1 MSGTQKIFNT
11 LVFSFLMIIGIN
23 SALASVCYLPDEKCR
38 KTKEVDA
45 GVACDDVTRFS
56 KKRQCLAVINDE
68 VQTCQWDAVCY
79 VPKCKLSYSDCEE
92 LINNFDSQYQTAE
105 CQEIDG
111 CYKVVYGECEA
122 GVVREGCSGYTV
134 SDADK
139 PAKVAENY
147 SCPSSCEQKVVT
159 KTCKNGKVKISEDTE
174 LMWKCSSRPSREQ
187 WEGCDESYVEMTAEE
202 VKAAEAQNLT
212 CNSCQQQLVRYS
224 YDADGKENKEVKDRR
239 TVYNCSCTKTQ
250 QNCSG
255 GTVAQNQC
263 IRGME
268 VLGNTCQRDG
278 QTYGDC
284 LDCADETNMN
294 NNCVKQG
301 YTTCCGNRTPIGEPV
316 CDCGGVKYYAACQVV
331 ETCFEGYYYREM
343 YDPEIQ
349 TTFLGNCYSMF
360 EEKWNKNYNNVNEGN
375 YKVEDKCTTIDL
387 KKIVGYQSCTAGG
400 YDCAG
405 NRPPAADMVT
415 KDDCIEEEVE
425 GKSVE
430 CGGKTYYEKC
440 TECGENNIYFKT
452 VDGKKGNCLTMLE
465 DDWDNDT
472 SIINKNSGYYKVE
485 DKCTLSSGKKVIGY
499 QHCTGSWGSNYD
511 CAGNEVPAADMV
523 TKDYCSTQGKG
534 VGGKTVKCG
543 GETFYEKCVGDS
555 NKDPCDTGDYY
566 KIYDGTSG
574 WCRATLEEDWNED
587 SWGEKNGYYKVEDRC
602 TKSDGRKVIGY
613 MDCQGVGSRGMDCAG
628 NRPPAL
634 GLRYCADLGLYPVGN
649 VVTCGGKVYSSDC
662 GGECNSEMTENDCP
676 DSFIPVC
683 SDGTTTFG
691 ECGN

>member
-38 KTKEVDA
+38 ETKEVDA

-56 KKRQCLAVINDE
+56 NKRQCLAVINDE

-122 GVVREGCSGYTV
+122 GVVREGCSEYTV

-284 LDCADETNMN
+284 LDCADETNVN

-301 YTTCCGNRTPIGEPV
+301 YTTCCGDRTPIGEPV

-331 ETCFEGYYYREM
+331 ETCFEGRYYLEDKYGYTIGYCDAVDENKFNDEM
-343 YDPEIQ
+343 WYADRR
-349 TTFLGNCYSMF
+349 Y
-360 EEKWNKNYNNVNEGN
+360 EGY
-375 YKVEDKCTTIDL
+375 YKVEDKCTTVDL
-387 KKIVGYQSCTAGG
+387 KKVIGVQECTSSSR
-400 YDCAG
+400 DCAG
-405 NRPPAADMVT
+405 NRPPAANMIT
-415 KDDCIEEEVE
+415 KGHCIGEEVE

-440 TECGENNIYFKT
+440 TECGNSASYYKDNAVKNE
-452 VDGKKGNCLTMLE
+452 GGWCEPMLE
-465 DDWDNDT
+465 DEWEEGNYA
-472 SIINKNSGYYKVE
+472 NKGYYKVE

-499 QHCTGSWGSNYD
+499 SYCQAQAWNSFD
-511 CAGNEVPAADMV
+511 CAGNRLPAAGMV
-523 TKDYCSTQGKG
+523 TKNYCSTQGKD
-534 VGGKTVKCG
+534 VGGKTVECG

-555 NKDPCDTGDYY
+555 NKDPCDDTGDYY
-566 KIYDGTSG
+566 KINDGTTG
-574 WCRATLEEDWNED
+574 WCRAMLEEDWNSKD
-587 SWGEKNGYYKVEDRC
+587 SLANYGHYKVEDKC

-613 MDCQGVGSRGMDCAG
+613 VDCQGLRILGDYDCAG
-628 NRPPAL
+628 NRVPAA
-634 GLRYCADLGLYPVGN
+634 GLKDCADLGLYPVGN
-649 VVTCGGKVYSSDC
+649 VVTCGGKVYSSYC

-683 SDGTTTFG
+683 SDGTTIFG

>member
-38 KTKEVDA
+38 ETKEVDA

-56 KKRQCLAVINDE
+56 NKRQCLAVINDE

-122 GVVREGCSGYTV
+122 GVVREGCSEYTV

-284 LDCADETNMN
+284 IDCADETNMN

-301 YTTCCGNRTPIGEPV
+301 YTTCCGDRTPIGEPV

-331 ETCFEGYYYREM
+331 ETCFANQSYSTDKGTCDAVFEESWNEWYSNRGYY
-343 YDPEIQ
+343 
-349 TTFLGNCYSMF
+349 
-360 EEKWNKNYNNVNEGN
+360 
-375 YKVEDKCTTIDL
+375 KVGDLCTTVDL
-387 KKIVGYQSCTAGG
+387 KKVVAVEICNSESR
-400 YDCAG
+400 DCAG
-405 NRPPAADMVT
+405 NKAPAYGMFT
-415 KDDCIEEEVE
+415 RYQCYEVE
-425 GKSVE
+425 GESVE
-430 CGGKTYYEKC
+430 CGGETYYERC
-440 TECGENNIYFKT
+440 SECGRSGATYR
-452 VDGKKGNCLTMLE
+452 VDYVGDCSSMKE
-465 DDWDNDT
+465 EEWERDNYA
-472 SIINKNSGYYKVE
+472 IKGYYKVE
-485 DKCTLSSGKKVIGY
+485 DKCTMSNGKKVIGY
-499 QHCTGSWGSNYD
+499 QSCDYTWGND
-511 CAGNEVPAADMV
+511 CKGHKPPAAGMWKESECLSRGGTV
-523 TKDYCSTQGKG
+523 EGKS
-534 VGGKTVKCG
+534 VRCG
-543 GETFYEKCVGDS
+543 GITYYERCVVDR
-555 NKDPCDTGDYY
+555 NCNTDDYY
-566 KIYDGTSG
+566 KMYDGTKG
-574 WCRATLEEDWNED
+574 WCESMKEEDWE
-587 SWGEKNGYYKVEDRC
+587 NGDYVGWYKVEDRC
-602 TKSDGRKVIGY
+602 TRSDGKKMIGY
-613 MDCQGVGSRGMDCAG
+613 QRCDGADVREMDCAG
-628 NRPPAL
+628 NRPPAW
-634 GLRYCADLGLYPVGN
+634 GLQDCTRLGLYPVGN
-649 VVTCGGKVYSSDC
+649 VVACGGKVYGSAC
-662 GGECNSEMTENDCP
+662 GRECNSEMTENDCP

>member
-23 SALASVCYLPDEKCR
+23 SASASVCYLPDEKCR
-38 KTKEVDA
+38 ETKEVDA

-56 KKRQCLAVINDE
+56 NKRQCLAVINDE

-122 GVVREGCSGYTV
+122 GVVREGCSEYTV

-284 LDCADETNMN
+284 IDCADETNMN

-301 YTTCCGNRTPIGEPV
+301 YTTCCGDRTPIGEPV

-331 ETCFEGYYYREM
+331 ETCFAEGYYRKDKDGYYIGYCEA
-343 YDPEIQ
+343 
-349 TTFLGNCYSMF
+349 TL
-360 EEKWNKNYNNVNEGN
+360 EENWNKDSWYEKNGF
-375 YKVEDKCTTIDL
+375 YKVEDKCTTVDL
-387 KKIVGYQSCTAGG
+387 KKVIGYRSCDNSG

-405 NRPPAADMVT
+405 NRPPAADMVV
-415 KDDCIEEEVE
+415 KYVCFEEEVE

-430 CGGKTYYEKC
+430 CGGRTYYEKC
-440 TECGENNIYFKT
+440 TECGNMDTYYKYNAVKHKE
-452 VDGKKGNCLTMLE
+452 GRCEPMLE
-465 DDWDNDT
+465 DDWKEGNYA
-472 SIINKNSGYYKVE
+472 NKGYYKVE

-499 QHCTGSWGSNYD
+499 SACQRQYIDSFD
-511 CAGNEVPAADMV
+511 CAGNRLPAAGMV
-523 TKDYCSTQGKG
+523 TKNDCLSQGKD

-543 GETFYEKCVGDS
+543 GETFYEKCVADS
-555 NKDPCDTGDYY
+555 NKDPCDTDGYLKEGDGFNYGY
-566 KIYDGTSG
+566 
-574 WCRATLEEDWNED
+574 CEATLEENWNKD
-587 SWGEKNGYYKVEDRC
+587 SWYEKNGYYKVEDKC

-613 MDCQGVGSRGMDCAG
+613 RDCHEDNYRGLDCAG
-628 NRPPAL
+628 NMPPAA
-634 GLRYCADLGLYPVGN
+634 GLRYCADLGLYPVGK
-649 VVTCGGKVYSSDC
+649 VVTCGGKVYSSAC

-683 SDGTTTFG
+683 SDGTTIFG

>member
-38 KTKEVDA
+38 ETKEVDA

-56 KKRQCLAVINDE
+56 NKRQCLAVINDE

-122 GVVREGCSGYTV
+122 GVVREGCSEYTV

-284 LDCADETNMN
+284 LDCADETNVN

-331 ETCFEGYYYREM
+331 ETCFE
-343 YDPEIQ
+343 DS
-349 TTFLGNCYSMF
+349 YSLKDKYGIAIGKCDAMS
-360 EEKWNKNYNNVNEGN
+360 EEKWNNDTYYKNNGY
-375 YKVEDKCTTIDL
+375 YKVEDKCTTVDL
-387 KKIVGYQSCTAGG
+387 KKVIGYWYCNSIGL
-400 YDCAG
+400 DCAG
-405 NRPPAADMVT
+405 NRPPAYNMV
-415 KDDCIEEEVE
+415 KKNDCFEVE

-430 CGGKTYYEKC
+430 CGGQTYYERC
-440 TECGENNIYFKT
+440 SECGYIGRYAKSIAVKDESFGYCSAIPE
-452 VDGKKGNCLTMLE
+452 DEWEKGNYA
-465 DDWDNDT
+465 
-472 SIINKNSGYYKVE
+472 NKGYYKVE
-485 DKCTLSSGKKVIGY
+485 DKCTLSNGKKVIGFSECNGRPY
-499 QHCTGSWGSNYD
+499 GDIYD
-511 CAGNEVPAADMV
+511 CAGNRLPAAGMV
-523 TKDYCSTQGKG
+523 TKDYCLSKGKG
-534 VGGKTVKCG
+534 VEGKTVECG
-543 GETFYEKCVGDS
+543 GIIYYEKCVGDS
-555 NKDPCDTGDYY
+555 NECDDSNYY
-566 KIYDGTSG
+566 KSNNGTDG
-574 WCRATLEEDWNED
+574 WCKAVEEEIWNTHDED
-587 SWGEKNGYYKVEDRC
+587 YERNGYYKVEDKC
-602 TKSDGRKVIGY
+602 TLSNGRKVIGY
-613 MDCQGVGSRGMDCAG
+613 RDCQGGSSKMMDCAG
-628 NRPPAL
+628 NMPPAL

-683 SDGTTTFG
+683 SDGTTIFG

>member
-23 SALASVCYLPDEKCR
+23 SASASVCYLPDEKCR
-38 KTKEVDA
+38 ETKEVDA

-56 KKRQCLAVINDE
+56 NKRQCLAVINDE

-122 GVVREGCSGYTV
+122 GVVREGCSEYTV

-284 LDCADETNMN
+284 LDCADETNVN

-331 ETCFEGYYYREM
+331 ETCFEER
-343 YDPEIQ
+343 
-349 TTFLGNCYSMF
+349 YSKNGGDCKAIS
-360 EEKWNKNYNNVNEGN
+360 EKEWNIYKYALDG
-375 YKVEDKCTTIDL
+375 YKVEDKCTTVDL
-387 KKIVGYQSCTAGG
+387 KKVIGYWYCAGTTK
-400 YDCAG
+400 DCAG
-405 NRPPAADMVT
+405 NMPPAAGMVQARECYG
-415 KDDCIEEEVE
+415 DEVE

-430 CGGKTYYEKC
+430 CGEDTYYERC
-440 TECGENNIYFKT
+440 TECGNMRDYIKNVNGIEGQC
-452 VDGKKGNCLTMLE
+452 DTMLE
-465 DDWDNDT
+465 KDWKISDKKEYYKVEDKCTLSNGEKVIGYAKCTGFGSYKYDCSGKKFPAFGMVKKSDCFEEDVEGKSVKCGET
-472 SIINKNSGYYKVE
+472 TYYERCTECGKKMYYKNRGVCESFIDYGGNSRLDGYYKVE
-485 DKCTLSSGKKVIGY
+485 DKCTLS
-499 QHCTGSWGSNYD
+499 
-511 CAGNEVPAADMV
+511 
-523 TKDYCSTQGKG
+523 
-534 VGGKTVKCG
+534 
-543 GETFYEKCVGDS
+543 
-555 NKDPCDTGDYY
+555 
-566 KIYDGTSG
+566 
-574 WCRATLEEDWNED
+574 
-587 SWGEKNGYYKVEDRC
+587 
-602 TKSDGRKVIGY
+602 DGRKVIGVHSCNEKTDMFEY
-613 MDCQGVGSRGMDCAG
+613 DCAG

-634 GLRYCADLGLYPVGN
+634 GLKYCADLGLYPVGN
-649 VVTCGGKVYSSDC
+649 VVTCGGKVYSSAC
-662 GGECNSEMTENDCP
+662 GSECNAEMTENDCP